1 MHPAS
6 LASALAGPQMSNVRK
21 ATAAKMVRMNAEDTA
36 SIVQLDAAQKNITS
50 LANVVSGVGQNLHI
64 SV

>member
-1 MHPAS
+1 
-6 LASALAGPQMSNVRK
+6 
-21 ATAAKMVRMNAEDTA
+21 MVRMNAEDTA